1 MIFHTDS
8 STYLVERIM
17 NVIFHTQLFELVA
30 KCTILYDFSYRFI
43 D

>member
-17 NVIFHTQLFELVA
+17 NVIFHTQLFESISQRLGFRLL
-30 KCTILYDFSYRFI
+30 TPIRSR
-43 D
+43 